1 MFLGIMFFFNDWC
14 SIKMIYIFSKVLRK
28 FIGMFLDES
37 CIVFRDVFDSC
48 GYKLKNLVEEVN

>member
-1 MFLGIMFFFNDWC
+1 MFFFNDWR